1 MYAEQEYGTDMKKCV
16 YIEGITAKTTDDQI
30 TEFCMQFGSVDKV
43 LRVRQ
48 TGQGTGVKALVEFE
62 SEETAIKLA
71 STLPLY
77 LPSVSNPDIMWRVD
91 GACKTAQ
98 SSKTMSPTLC
108 PRQQSDS
115 SGSENEPDSDNS
127 WTPLLRRQTAK
138 NKEIEEV
145 VAETASKVKGQRT
158 VSKPTHPVSQLTLDS
173 DVYNPPEVQK
183 IIVEHVIKSDAPPTP
198 SQGSKGLRPFSGR
211 VPKPQNE
218 VDFETW
224 SLHVELMIQDN
235 LPLDVQRRK
244 ILESLLSPASDLVRQ
259 LGPHAAPREYV
270 KLLGSAYGLVEDG
283 EEIFARFLNTHQN
296 TGEKAS
302 EYLQRLQVLLTTAAQ
317 RGGVRSS
324 ETGKHLL
331 RQFRRGCWD
340 QSLILALQSELNSDT
355 ATDFSDF
362 LLQLR
367 TEEDRRAAK
376 FDRMNRHLGGV
387 KAKSSVHM
395 QLVPD
400 MSSMHDENT
409 SVLQTYITETE
420 DLRRQVTELKMQL
433 NKKKEQR
440 KQKHAEKRNPTLNAS
455 ASITPVAVQAQQ
467 MAPKPRP
474 KPWFCFKCGNDGHIA
489 RECEGPPNKIL
500 VDQKYKE
507 LRERQ
512 REWEAKYG
520 HLNWTGSQWRD

>member
-1 MYAEQEYGTDMKKCV
+1 MYNV
-16 YIEGITAKTTDDQI
+16 
-30 TEFCMQFGSVDKV
+30 
-43 LRVRQ
+43 VRFLS
-48 TGQGTGVKALVEFE
+48 A
-62 SEETAIKLA
+62 
-71 STLPLY
+71 Y
-77 LPSVSNPDIMWRVD
+77 
-91 GACKTAQ
+91 
-98 SSKTMSPTLC
+98 SP
-108 PRQQSDS
+108 PS
-115 SGSENEPDSDNS
+115 SG
-127 WTPLLRRQTAK
+127 LL
-138 NKEIEEV
+138 
-145 VAETASKVKGQRT
+145 
-158 VSKPTHPVSQLTLDS
+158 
-173 DVYNPPEVQK
+173 
-183 IIVEHVIKSDAPPTP
+183 
-198 SQGSKGLRPFSGR
+198 
-211 VPKPQNE
+211 
-218 VDFETW
+218 
-224 SLHVELMIQDN
+224 
-235 LPLDVQRRK
+235 
-244 ILESLLSPASDLVRQ
+244 RQ

-296 TGEKAS
+296 TGEKVS

-355 ATDFSDF
+355 APDFSDF

-376 FDRMNRHLGGV
+376 FDRMNRHFGGV

-400 MSSMHDENT
+400 MSSTHDVNT

-420 DLRRQVTELKMQL
+420 DLRKQVTELKMQL

-440 KQKHAEKRNPTLNAS
+440 IQKHAEKRNPTLNAS
-455 ASITPVAVQAQQ
+455 ASITPVTVQAQQ